1 MFYITPVDSILG
13 RYYHNQLYLFCQR
26 QLQSRPHCNVSV
38 LSCYIELMYL
48 FSAIWRVY
56 RNLNQCSIAQ
66 PVLPWCDVLVNR
78 RRRPCETQSVCLTT
92 SLQTSPSSGML
103 RFMVAYGHLLW
114 NSLIGCGHRY
124 TGWCLLGLI
133 FFLIEFPPQRKDPV
147 DDRGYSPVYT
157 CPFFPFSSTRH
168 CIQLSS

>member
-1 MFYITPVDSILG
+1 MGLLSRFYQGPDHMFYITPEDSILG

-124 TGWCLLGLI
+124 TGWCLLGL
-133 FFLIEFPPQRKDPV
+133 FF
-147 DDRGYSPVYT
+147 
-157 CPFFPFSSTRH
+157 FFYWIPTST
-168 CIQLSS
+168 